1 MKSNLSKNTIAVR
14 AALES
19 DEQFGAVIPP
29 VHLTTTFAFKQFGV
43 EQQYDYTR
51 TANPTRDALA
61 EAVTVLEGGHGA
73 TVTSSGMSAI
83 TLVTALLN
91 PNDYVIAPHDCYG
104 GTFRLFSRLEKRGLL
119 RVKYVDQRDLNLLE
133 QTINQYQPK
142 IVWVE
147 TPSNPLLR
155 VVDVQAISEILK
167 QGNALLVVDNTFLT
181 PIFQT
186 PFKLGADIVIHST
199 TKYINGHTDVVG
211 GIVVTKNETLHQTMQ
226 EWANILGLSGAP
238 FDSYLT
244 LRGLRTLQL
253 RMKAH
258 EKTALALAEVLAEHP
273 LVVKVNYPGLS
284 SDPNH
289 SLAKKQQLGF
299 GGMLSFEIKGGLQE
313 VEKFFKHIECFSLAE
328 SLGGFESLVC
338 HPYTMTHA
346 PLSSEDKKKAGISE
360 NLIRISVGIE
370 EEEDLIKSLLKALEK
385 TRK

>member
-1 MKSNLSKNTIAVR
+1 MKSHTSKNTLTVR
-14 AALES
+14 AGLES

-258 EKTALALAEVLAEHP
+258 EKTALALAEVLVEHP

-370 EEEDLIKSLLKALEK
+370 EEEDIIKSLLKALEK

>member
-1 MKSNLSKNTIAVR
+1 MKSNISKNTIAIR

-29 VHLTTTFAFKQFGV
+29 VHLTSTFAFKQFGV

-104 GTFRLFSRLEKRGLL
+104 GTFRLFSRLEERGLL
-119 RVKYVDQRDLNLLE
+119 RVKYVDQRDLKLLK
-133 QTINQYQPK
+133 QTINQYKPK

-155 VVDVQAISEILK
+155 VVDVQAISKIVK
-167 QGNALLVVDNTFLT
+167 PSTTLLVVDNTFLT

-238 FDSYLT
+238 FDSYMT

-258 EKTALALAEVLAEHP
+258 EKTALALAEVLSEHP

-289 SLAKKQQLGF
+289 SLAKKQQQGF

-313 VEKFFKHIECFSLAE
+313 VEKFFKLIECFSLAE

-346 PLSSEDKKKAGISE
+346 TLSSEDKKKAGISE

-370 EEEDLIKSLLKALEK
+370 DQEDLIKNLLKALEK